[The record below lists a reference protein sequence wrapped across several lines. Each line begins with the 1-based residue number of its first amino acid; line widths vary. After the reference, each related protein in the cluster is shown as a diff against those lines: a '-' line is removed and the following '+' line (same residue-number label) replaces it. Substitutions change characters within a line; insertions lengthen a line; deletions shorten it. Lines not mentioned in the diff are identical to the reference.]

1 MRFLRCVSASFAL
14 GLLVTAA
21 IALGN
26 GCDRPAG
33 RTLGTAPI
41 RLLVFEQ
48 QGGIAGF
55 QDRLVVG
62 YGGEYY
68 LQRGGRVERI
78 GSLGLEKRGQLE
90 GWAEGFAPFT
100 LRLEDNPGGPDNLVR
115 QLVWVGLGKLS
126 ANGSQ
131 QKEIL
136 DWGADLVGEL
146 SAVASYR
153 VLRRRLLN
161 SNAPSH
167 AMIR

>member
-1 MRFLRCVSASFAL
+1 MLLSAATL
-14 GLLVTAA
+14 G
-21 IALGN
+21 
-26 GCDRPAG
+26 GCDQPPGARPTSVSG
-33 RTLGTAPI
+33 Q
-41 RLLVFEQ
+41 LLLTFDQ
-48 QGGIAGF
+48 KGGIAGF

-115 QLVWVGLGKLS
+115 QLVWVGLGELS

-136 DWGADLVGEL
+136 DWVADLVGEL
-146 SAVASYR
+146 SAVAS
-153 VLRRRLLN
+153 
-161 SNAPSH
+161 
-167 AMIR
+167 